1 MMTVIPIKA
10 PFLLC
15 HVSALVS
22 NVFGDDDDD
31 DEPETEEEEEKEEEE
46 EEAAAALFL
55 GLFGRC

>member
-22 NVFGDDDDD
+22 NDFGDDDEDD
-31 DEPETEEEEEKEEEE
+31 APESEPEE
-46 EEAAAALFL
+46 EEAAALLL
-55 GLFGRC
+55 GLVGRC

>member
-1 MMTVIPIKA
+1 MTVIPIKA

-31 DEPETEEEEEKEEEE
+31 DEPETVEEEE
-46 EEAAAALFL
+46 EEEEAAAAALFL